1 MDEDSRIMRLREYIQ
16 LYLRRTLKE
25 NNNERFRDKL
35 LFEKITSKFRESKI
49 SSEVSSGFRK
59 NKQNKQYNSR
69 NQERDKIK
77 EEIGRNYHTPETNGF
92 KNSEVFDDLK
102 IEVFPYRGGYM
113 ASISNQDDPNNRKE
127 KIFPTEE
134 EANLWIR
141 NNSLKLSKKF
151 TQ

>member
-1 MDEDSRIMRLREYIQ
+1 MDEDSRIRRLREYVQ

-35 LFEKITSKFRESKI
+35 LFEKITSEFGKSAF
-49 SSEVSSGFRK
+49 SSEGKIRYRK
-59 NKQNKQYNSR
+59 SKQNKQNYFGNQKR
-69 NQERDKIK
+69 NKIR

-92 KNSEVFDDLK
+92 EHSKIFDDLK
-102 IEVFPYRGGYM
+102 IEIFPYKNGYM
-113 ASISNQDDPNNRKE
+113 ASISNGESTKE

-134 EANLWIR
+134 EANLWVR